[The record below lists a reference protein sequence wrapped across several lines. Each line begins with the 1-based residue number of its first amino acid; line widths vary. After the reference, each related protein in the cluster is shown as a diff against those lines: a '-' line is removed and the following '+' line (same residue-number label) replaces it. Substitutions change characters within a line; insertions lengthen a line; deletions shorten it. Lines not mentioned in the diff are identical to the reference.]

1 MSRASA
7 IYRLQKIDTE
17 LDQRQAQLVEIN
29 TRLASNPAVQM
40 AQVEL
45 AAAENELAA
54 ARRTAKALDDENLTL
69 TAKIKETEDRL
80 YGGKVKNPRELKDLQ
95 AEIESFRRKRG
106 GLDEQQLNA
115 MDVVEAAEK
124 TEAAARGTLAAV
136 EAARAE
142 EQRDLLKDKGAL
154 EALIA
159 KLGGEREAALISVSA
174 EDRETY
180 DTLRRQKRGSAV
192 SLLADGTCSACG
204 VAPSSSR
211 IQAARQGGELV
222 HCGNCGRILYAEQG
236 KGYTDTDDKEDEMI
250 QRW

>member
-17 LDQRQAQLVEIN
+17 LDQRQAQLAEIN

-54 ARRTAKALDDENLTL
+54 ARRTAKALDDENLSL
-69 TAKIKETEDRL
+69 TAKIKEAEDRL

-95 AEIESFRRKRG
+95 TEIESFRRKRG
-106 GLDEQQLNA
+106 GLDEEQLNA

-124 TEAAARGTLAAV
+124 KEAAARAALAAV

-142 EQRDLLKDKGAL
+142 EQRDLSKDKGAL

-159 KLGGEREAALISVSA
+159 KLGGEREAALISV
-174 EDRETY
+174 
-180 DTLRRQKRGSAV
+180 
-192 SLLADGTCSACG
+192 
-204 VAPSSSR
+204 
-211 IQAARQGGELV
+211 
-222 HCGNCGRILYAEQG
+222 
-236 KGYTDTDDKEDEMI
+236 
-250 QRW
+250 